1 MILKSDAANI
11 RNISR
16 RPVWSCEDFAD
27 AVVRLD
33 KQIRECAED
42 GRDVISAV
50 FNPKHVKALV
60 AILHE
65 HGFAEAKVNHL
76 DDFRID
82 ISW

>member
-16 RPVWSCEDFAD
+16 RPVWSWEDFAD
-27 AVVRLD
+27 AVVRMD
-33 KQIRECAED
+33 REIRECAKD
-42 GRDVISAV
+42 GRDGLSSV
-50 FNPKHVKALV
+50 FNPAHVKALV

-65 HGFAEAKVNHL
+65 HGFTDAKVNNL
-76 DDFRID
+76 ENFRID